1 MFVALTKLEKFSINK
16 RLPTTVLSIIQNKS
30 INILMEKIG
39 RRRKSINSSVEILD
53 YPVRNE
59 KILRNFDLLLPK
71 FHFILPNFYFPS
83 PWGKFVYTLKI
94 SDFLGRRVTAGGMHG
109 QHLARAR
116 PLCQSETYNPV

>member
-1 MFVALTKLEKFSINK
+1 MSLW
-16 RLPTTVLSIIQNKS
+16 R
-30 INILMEKIG
+30 KIG
-39 RRRKSINSSVEILD
+39 SWRKSINSSVEILD

-59 KILRNFDLLLPK
+59 KNLRNFDLLLPK
-71 FHFILPNFYFPS
+71 FHFILPKFHFPS

-116 PLCQSETYNPV
+116 PLSNNETCSPL

>member
-1 MFVALTKLEKFSINK
+1 MNASSTGTGL
-16 RLPTTVLSIIQNKS
+16 IQDKS
-30 INILMEKIG
+30 INVSMEEIG

-59 KILRNFDLLLPK
+59 KILRNFEIFLPK
-71 FHFILPNFYFPS
+71 FHFILPNFYFGAR
-83 PWGKFVYTLKI
+83 WRIFVCSLEI
-94 SDFLGRRVTAGGMHG
+94 FDFLGRRVTAGGMHG

>member
-1 MFVALTKLEKFSINK
+1 MNASSTGTGL
-16 RLPTTVLSIIQNKS
+16 IQDKS
-30 INILMEKIG
+30 INVSMEEIG

-71 FHFILPNFYFPS
+71 FHFILPKFHFPS
-83 PWGKFVYTLKI
+83 PWGKFVYSLKI

-116 PLCQSETYNPV
+116 PLCQSETYNSV

>member
-1 MFVALTKLEKFSINK
+1 MNASSTGTGL
-16 RLPTTVLSIIQNKS
+16 IQDKS
-30 INILMEKIG
+30 INVSMEKIG
-39 RRRKSINSSVEILD
+39 CRRKSINSSVEILD

-71 FHFILPNFYFPS
+71 FHFILPNFHFPS
-83 PWGKFVYTLKI
+83 PWGIFICSVEL

-109 QHLARAR
+109 QHLAVER